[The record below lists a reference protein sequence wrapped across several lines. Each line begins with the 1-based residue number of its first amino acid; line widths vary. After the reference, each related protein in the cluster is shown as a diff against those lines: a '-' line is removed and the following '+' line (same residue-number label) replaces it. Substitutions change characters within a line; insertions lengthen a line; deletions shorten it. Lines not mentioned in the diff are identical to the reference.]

1 MKKKLGLLNVLLAAL
16 FVWGGVVFYGQY
28 ESARQRYA
36 VFDGADGMADLP
48 AMPAAAEAPAVRA
61 ADYAAISQRL
71 LLSRDRNP
79 VIEVIVPDEEEVEQP
94 RLPLLRGVID
104 FGDGPLALLAPDTE
118 TPPRWTGV
126 GEKVGEYTLEEF
138 AEDTL
143 TLGWNSE
150 SIELPRSDLA
160 AVKFDGREEE
170 RQRPPRR
177 RTASSSVA
185 DREMADSRNNKPK
198 ASLASSN
205 GAVEKGK
212 YTIGRQVSERGY
224 AADPTDGAP
233 DGFEYKGYIRRV
245 QATPFGSQHWWEKKE

>member
-79 VIEVIVPDEEEVEQP
+79 VIEVIVPDEEVEQP
-94 RLPLLRGVID
+94 ELPLLRGVID
-104 FGDGPLALLAPDTE
+104 LGDGPLALLTPDDD

-126 GEKVGEYTLEEF
+126 GEKVGEYTLEAF

-143 TLGWNSE
+143 TLAWNGA
-150 SIELPRSDLA
+150 SIELLLSDLA
-160 AVKFDGREEE
+160 AVKFDERE
-170 RQRPPRR
+170 RQRSERR
-177 RTASSSVA
+177 RTVSRPSAN
-185 DREMADSRNNKPK
+185 REMAASRSGRSAP
-198 ASLASSN
+198 SLAAAN
-205 GAVEKGK
+205 AVVEKGK
-212 YTIGRQVSERGY
+212 YTIGRQVTSGVY

-233 DGFEYKGYIRRV
+233 DGFEYKGYVRRV
-245 QATPFGSQHWWEKKE
+245 RVTPFGSQHWWQKKE

>member
-1 MKKKLGLLNVLLAAL
+1 MKKKLGLLNIFLAAL
-16 FVWGGVVFYGQY
+16 FAWGCLVFYGQY
-28 ESARQRYA
+28 ERARQRYA

-48 AMPAAAEAPAVRA
+48 AMPAPAQMPAVRA

-79 VIEVIVPDEEEVEQP
+79 VIEVIVPDEEVEQP

-104 FGDGPLALLAPDTE
+104 LGAGPLALLAPDTE

-126 GEKVGEYTLEEF
+126 GEKVGEYTLEAF

-143 TLGWNSE
+143 TLGWNGE

-160 AVKFDGREEE
+160 AVKFGGREEE
-170 RQRPPRR
+170 RQRSSRR
-177 RTASSSVA
+177 RTASSSVEN
-185 DREMADSRNNKPK
+185 REMAVSRDNKPR

-245 QATPFGSQHWWEKKE
+245 NATPFGSQHWWEKKE